1 MFFLASTSFVS
12 TVFKVGLKLQ
22 ISVLFVGQKRNLFGI
37 MEKNFLFSPERIKV
51 QKIIL
56 TLLMIR
62 NKTKSMNKDKDKTLF
77 NRKKWIIPATI
88 VRTHSKEIPF

>member
-62 NKTKSMNKDKDKTLF
+62 KRSKSMNKDKTLL
-77 NRKKWIIPATI
+77 NRKKWIIPATT
-88 VRTHSKEIPF
+88 VRIHRKEILF